1 MEDTLERL
9 LAAEERAQS
18 LVREA
23 DTERER
29 MVHAALTEIRAAE
42 RRFEARIPELRQS
55 HMERAEQQAK
65 QEIGEIKRRYE
76 ERHAA
81 MRTLAEARE
90 AQAVEDALAVL
101 LDPTQ

>member
-1 MEDTLERL
+1 MDDTLERL
-9 LAAEERAQS
+9 LAAEEQAQS

-29 MVHAALTEIRAAE
+29 MVHAALTEISAAE

-55 HMERAEQQAK
+55 YMERAEQQAK

-81 MRTLAEARE
+81 LRTLAEARE

-101 LDPTQ
+101 LDPSQ